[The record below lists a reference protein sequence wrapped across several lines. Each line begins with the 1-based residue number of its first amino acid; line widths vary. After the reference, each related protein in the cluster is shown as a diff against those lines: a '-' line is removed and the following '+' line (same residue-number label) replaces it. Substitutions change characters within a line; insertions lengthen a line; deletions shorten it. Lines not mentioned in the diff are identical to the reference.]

1 MKEIRRAVT
10 IVQVGT
16 NADWDNWVKPIAS
29 MGKPGFLANL
39 PIHGGMLKHHEGM
52 EIFLPILVTKKLP
65 EDIFS
70 FDGEKSLIQ
79 SLGHNLTD
87 LNGLSH

>member
-1 MKEIRRAVT
+1 VT
-10 IVQVGT
+10 IFQVGT
-16 NADWDNWVKPIAS
+16 NADWGDRVNAIAS
-29 MGKPGFLANL
+29 MGKPGFLADL

-52 EIFLPILVTKKLP
+52 EIFLTVLVTEKLP

-79 SLGHNLTD
+79 SLGHNFTD
-87 LNGLSH
+87 LN

>member
-1 MKEIRRAVT
+1 
-10 IVQVGT
+10 
-16 NADWDNWVKPIAS
+16 
-29 MGKPGFLANL
+29 MGQGQPGFLANL
-39 PIHGGMLKHHEGM
+39 PIHGGMLEDHEGM
-52 EIFLPILVTKKLP
+52 EIFLPVLVTEKLP

-87 LNGLSH
+87 LN

>member
-1 MKEIRRAVT
+1 LE
-10 IVQVGT
+10 
-16 NADWDNWVKPIAS
+16 D
-29 MGKPGFLANL
+29 
-39 PIHGGMLKHHEGM
+39 HEGM
-52 EIFLPILVTKKLP
+52 EIFLPVLVAEELP

-79 SLGHNLTD
+79 SLGHNLAD